1 MLSFLSLLTFVSLT
15 FLLDGLSF
23 VFYAVLEKVWPQN
36 TGIEVNAILGIVAFS
51 GLAAIG
57 AWKDV
62 HGVQVWSLKRIR
74 AVVAFALVLDIAHVV
89 LLGLATFQKGCK
101 ESKYLSNLSNLTS
114 IQSIAEP
121 RTLPIAIL
129 HIVFPA
135 LRVLLL
141 VPLLFTLTFPRVVYI
156 PIDTDDITEA
166 LAPTASSFLLP
177 AGEVPSSTGLSP
189 VPGLSGEASK
199 YGTFRSAHP
208 AIPTSGPTTRAHT
221 PVPSQGQDKVCSIR
235 VFLYITYLIEFLH
248 FPVRRKA

>member
-1 MLSFLSLLTFVSLT
+1 
-15 FLLDGLSF
+15 

-89 LLGLATFQKGCK
+89 LLGLATFQKG
-101 ESKYLSNLSNLTS
+101 S
-114 IQSIAEP
+114 EP

-235 VFLYITYLIEFLH
+235 VFLYITYLIEFMH